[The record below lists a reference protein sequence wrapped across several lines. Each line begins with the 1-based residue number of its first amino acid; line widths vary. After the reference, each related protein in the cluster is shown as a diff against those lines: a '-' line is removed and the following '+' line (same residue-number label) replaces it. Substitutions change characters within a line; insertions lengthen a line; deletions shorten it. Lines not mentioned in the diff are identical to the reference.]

1 MLGVKERKRH
11 SAVEDKQRSEV
22 VSSKPSQRSRPV
34 RLVSLTCFGPLVL
47 LVIIFNIYRLL
58 VISETPSS
66 IGGACQNYDGVLHIS
81 QGDVEGAA
89 GTIFFLFVLNQ
100 LSYAD
105 RYNLLPWV
113 HLNNVSKYVYDPRVH
128 GALPPMSFPMMAGIN
143 ASWVQYADPTDQRR
157 FPYSGKPMQI
167 QRKLTEQMVT
177 VSGNGVWNSYFH
189 SVSQFSPKDPSC
201 RNKALVKLTPSQI
214 IPSLHVNCPWSIRA
228 WRYGG
233 LPSGLRHEELSYDEW
248 VAPMRARGHDLIQKY
263 VRVQSHLQVLA
274 DKANPSTNCMALHIR
289 HSDKAN
295 RRKRIPVKKFL
306 PYVQAYAEAQ
316 KGGKDYSYTIYL
328 ATDSDK
334 VIDEIH
340 RTWPANT
347 VSRIKWQKGVV
358 RSNDTTPVFTMAS
371 HHSTNT
377 QVLVDIVAMSK
388 CQYLLHGFS
397 AVSEAVHYF
406 NPSLHDQSVN
416 LEIRKHAS
424 VPHFQS
430 MVETVLSR

>member
-1 MLGVKERKRH
+1 LPAIRMLGVKERKRP
-11 SAVEDKQRSEV
+11 SAVEDKKRPVV
-22 VSSKPSQRSRPV
+22 VSSKPSQRSRSV
-34 RLVSLTCFGPLVL
+34 RLVSLICFGPLVL
-47 LVIIFNIYRLL
+47 LVIIFNIYRL

-81 QGDVEGAA
+81 HGDVEGAA

-105 RYNLLPWV
+105 QYNLLPWV
-113 HLNNVSKYVYDPRVH
+113 HLNNISKYVYDPQVH
-128 GALPPMSFPMMAGIN
+128 GELPPMSFPMMAGIN
-143 ASWVQYADPTDQRR
+143 ASWVHYVDPTDQRR
-157 FPYSGKPMQI
+157 FPYPGKPVQI

-201 RNKALVKLTPSQI
+201 RNKPMVKLTLSQI
-214 IPSLHVNCPWSIRA
+214 IPSLHVHCPWAIRA

-233 LPSGLRHEELSYDEW
+233 VPSGLRHDELSYDEW
-248 VAPMRARGHDLIQKY
+248 FAPMRARGHDLIQKY
-263 VRVQSHLQVLA
+263 VRVRSHLQELA
-274 DKANPSTNCMALHIR
+274 DQANPSTNCLALHIR

-295 RRKRIPVKKFL
+295 RRKRIPVKKFR
-306 PYVQAYAEAQ
+306 PYVQAYAEVQ
-316 KGGKDYSYTIYL
+316 KVDYTIYL

-334 VIDEIH
+334 VIDEI
-340 RTWPANT
+340 RRSWPADT
-347 VSRIKWQKGVV
+347 VSRIKWQKHAV

-377 QVLVDIVAMSK
+377 QVLVDILAMSK
-388 CQYLLHGFS
+388 CQHLLHGLS

-406 NPSLHDQSVN
+406 NPSLHGQSVN
-416 LEIRKHAS
+416 LEIRKHANI
-424 VPHFQS
+424 PQFQS
-430 MVETVLSR
+430 MVGKVLSR